1 MACLRVV
8 NWHVLHSVSLHA
20 LPCGCHLTYSRAVCL
35 HQTCNVVRL
44 VVSSRCC
51 CCCCCGAVDLVVST
65 SVLLWRRLSVLLC
78 QSLWYLVVAAGL
90 LLGST
95 LWYSCRFRSNVKVPS
110 SVTSLSCLSLARLPS
125 SRNCFSKGVK
135 PERFQNVSRTFP
147 SDCF

>member
-1 MACLRVV
+1 MAVV
-8 NWHVLHSVSLHA
+8 W
-20 LPCGCHLTYSRAVCL
+20 SRAA
-35 HQTCNVVRL
+35 VVPEEASVR
-44 VVSSRCC
+44 SSTTAGRSQ
-51 CCCCCGAVDLVVST
+51 VPPWLWLSTDLGGKLSA
-65 SVLLWRRLSVLLC
+65 SVLLWKRLSVLLC

-135 PERFQNVSRTFP
+135 PERFRLTASEKN
-147 SDCF
+147 